1 MDLPPPVQDPERRE
15 DAGDP
20 GRRLAAV
27 EAELIALGARL
38 EQLEASLQQAV
49 REETR
54 RASNEIRHTVSELG
68 RRLALDLPQFLDRHR
83 QLIVGSSAGPEA
95 GSGSGP
101 GGTPTSS
108 STPSPSWP
116 PRTTWSCSPSRGVR
130 PATSTSTRPTG
141 PTSVW
146 SASWPPPGPCGPCGT
161 GSRSPPSSGWSTA
174 TCSTP
179 PTS

>member
-83 QLIVGSSAGPEA
+83 LLIVNELRGGGAAAATAPTSTPAPTDA
-95 GSGSGP
+95 P
-101 GGTPTSS
+101 TGTPDAPVAETDVDDDDTSADDAGGG
-108 STPSPSWP
+108 
-116 PRTTWSCSPSRGVR
+116 RRKRRRRKDG
-130 PATSTSTRPTG
+130 
-141 PTSVW
+141 
-146 SASWPPPGPCGPCGT
+146 
-161 GSRSPPSSGWSTA
+161 
-174 TCSTP
+174 
-179 PTS
+179 

>member
-15 DAGDP
+15 DADDP

-27 EAELIALGARL
+27 EAELIALGARM

-83 QLIVGSSAGPEA
+83 QLIVGELRGVGAGSAGGAAAGAGAESAGDPA
-95 GSGSGP
+95 GSDPVTGTTGGSG
-101 GGTPTSS
+101 GGGDDGKAGDTGAASIT
-108 STPSPSWP
+108 
-116 PRTTWSCSPSRGVR
+116 G
-130 PATSTSTRPTG
+130 AGDLDEEGGG
-141 PTSVW
+141 PTDD
-146 SASWPPPGPCGPCGT
+146 
-161 GSRSPPSSGWSTA
+161 SGGGRRKRRRRKDG
-174 TCSTP
+174 
-179 PTS
+179 

>member
-15 DAGDP
+15 DADDP
-20 GRRLAAV
+20 GRRMAAV

-83 QLIVGSSAGPEA
+83 LLIVNELRGGGAAAAAPTTSTPAPTDAPAATPRPETPDAPRRGIDDEDDEPSSDD
-95 GSGSGP
+95 P
-101 GGTPTSS
+101 GGG
-108 STPSPSWP
+108 
-116 PRTTWSCSPSRGVR
+116 RRKRRRRKEG
-130 PATSTSTRPTG
+130 
-141 PTSVW
+141 
-146 SASWPPPGPCGPCGT
+146 
-161 GSRSPPSSGWSTA
+161 
-174 TCSTP
+174 
-179 PTS
+179 